1 MTNPTLPPLI
11 IPVES
16 QVREF
21 DAKLLL
27 SCVAAEKGFPVIFGH
42 QTRMHLEMTG
52 LPRGIYFAK
61 DICPSKVRIL
71 SILKLLGHDVVAWDE
86 EGLIRKPREEYFK
99 DRVSA
104 KALDKISLYF
114 SWGHDDAE
122 IIRSHPNSNGVQI
135 YETGNPRLDFLQKE
149 LRTIFADEAQTLQK
163 KYGPFILINTNF
175 GTSNHFLARR
185 TLHTLDPDEP
195 NGDGRKDWHHEMIRY
210 RNDLFAHFVDMVPK
224 FAAAFPDTTI
234 ILRPHPSES
243 LESWHEV
250 TKECP
255 NVKPI
260 IEGNVLSWIMAS
272 KILVHNGCT
281 TAIESF
287 LLDRP
292 AVAYQPVKSD
302 QFDRHLPNSISTSTA
317 SLDELID
324 CVHSFIENRHDP
336 VHRDEQRRYLDRHIV
351 QRDGELACDRI
362 INIIWNS
369 DIVRNPRPPP
379 SLMTRVFGWLKAK
392 TRMIQKRINA
402 CIPGSKNSFKY
413 ERRRFPGVSENEVR
427 AQIARLQQQ
436 LGRFE
441 NVTVR
446 TLSRNVFKIE
456 AADRPGIT
464 PGV

>member
-1 MTNPTLPPLI
+1 MSTTLPPLI

-42 QTRMHLEMTG
+42 QTRVHLKITS

-71 SILKLLGHDVVAWDE
+71 SILKLLGHDIVAWDE
-86 EGLIRKPREEYFK
+86 EGLVRNPREEYLK

-104 KALDKISLYF
+104 RALDKISLYF

-122 IIRSHPNSNGVQI
+122 VIRSHPNGNRFPV

-149 LRTIFADEAQTLQK
+149 LRTIFADDAQALQK

-185 TLHTLDPDEP
+185 TLHTMDPDERS
-195 NGDGRKDWHHEMIRY
+195 GGEQEDWHHAMIRY
-210 RNDLFAHFVDMVPK
+210 RNNLFAHFVDMVPK

-243 LESWHEV
+243 LENWREV

-260 IEGNVLSWIMAS
+260 IEGNVVSWIMAS
-272 KILVHNGCT
+272 QVLVHNGCT

-287 LLDRP
+287 FLDKP
-292 AVAYQPVKSD
+292 AVTYQPVKSD
-302 QFDRHLPNSISTSTA
+302 EFDRHLPDSISTSTTN
-317 SLDELID
+317 LDELID
-324 CVHSFIENRHDP
+324 CVRSFVEGRHDH
-336 VHRDEQRRYLDRHIV
+336 VHTDEQRRYLDRHIV
-351 QRDGELACDRI
+351 QRDGELVCDRI
-362 INIIWNS
+362 IDIIRNS
-369 DIVRNPRPPP
+369 DIVRNPHPPP
-379 SLMTRVFGWLKAK
+379 SLMMHVFGWLKAK
-392 TRMIQKRINA
+392 IRMIQKRINA
-402 CIPGSKNSFKY
+402 YIPGSKNSFKY
-413 ERRRFPGVSENEVR
+413 ERRRFPGISENEVR
-427 AQIARLQQQ
+427 AQIAQLQQQ
-436 LGRFE
+436 LGRFD
-441 NVTVR
+441 NITVR
-446 TLSRNVFKIE
+446 TLSKSVFQIE
-456 AADRPGIT
+456 ATDRPEMT
-464 PGV
+464 PRV